1 MDKNMIHIDDLVRN
15 KLMGAEEETPSG
27 AWLNMRDLLDQK
39 MPIQPVS
46 NGRNWRR
53 MFGLISGLV
62 LLTTATIGGYKV
74 VVHQQAEQSTTND
87 QQAETYVPGASQQ
100 IVLTASTN
108 KTVAASNKFG
118 SEARGSSQHQY
129 PQLRTKKLVAL
140 NISSASN
147 YKATTENQSSVLGNK
162 EANTDSKFSISNA
175 KESKLVESNTAG
187 QTPNDGIKAEHP
199 FIRPK
204 TSETTVASVS
214 KASNATA
221 SNNQKQSFNSGT
233 KNTNLTTALPSNQL
247 SKDTFEQMQI
257 IQRYIINPITRTS
270 RIVMDTISFSKM
282 AVDKHALCSIAE
294 NKDDNTNVL
303 TRIFASRQEL
313 MAEEMKTD
321 AALVKAGIGGNI
333 VSLSNLKTKS
343 RHTKAWD
350 ARSFNDV
357 MRDFSFNLTHM
368 KFKPGLLLGYNNLMV
383 EGSLFNGF
391 HFGLSGQLCWDDQWS
406 FMTELK
412 YYHRINNN
420 YTFDDSYV
428 TPAGPNLQKKVQHF
442 FKFSAIQSIELPA
455 AVRYSFNRLDVFGG
469 MNFSYM
475 FGLNPE
481 EVIHPFEPEPFSSNF
496 NQSEPTVF
504 NSSFQN
510 RFCIG
515 GMLGIS
521 YAISPSLQLDLRAT
535 KNLWDNTSGD
545 ASQRISQAIF
555 NGSSFQISVGY
566 KLSGKEKFPK
576 AL

>member
-1 MDKNMIHIDDLVRN
+1 MIHIDDLVRN

-39 MPIQPVS
+39 MPIQPVA

-74 VVHQQAEQSTTND
+74 VVHQQAVQSTFND

-100 IVLTASTN
+100 IVLSASTS
-108 KTVAASNKFG
+108 KTVAASNKFS
-118 SEARGSSQHQY
+118 SEASGSNQNHL
-129 PQLRTKKLVAL
+129 PQLRAKKLVAL
-140 NISSASN
+140 NSISASN
-147 YKATTENQSSVLGNK
+147 SNSTTENQSSVLGKK
-162 EANTDSKFSISNA
+162 EANTKSKFSNNNA
-175 KESKLVESNTAG
+175 TDSKLVGSNVAG
-187 QTPNDGIKAEHP
+187 QMPVGETKVEHP
-199 FIRPK
+199 FIKSIKPK
-204 TSETTVASVS
+204 SSETTVASVS
-214 KASNATA
+214 KASNATT
-221 SNNQKQSFNSGT
+221 NTNQKQSFNSGT
-233 KNTNLTTALPSNQL
+233 KTPNLTTALPSNQL

-257 IQRYIINPITRTS
+257 VQRYIINPITRTS
-270 RIVMDTISFSKM
+270 RIVTDTISFSKM
-282 AVDKHALCSIAE
+282 AVDKHTLCSIAE
-294 NKDDNTNVL
+294 NKEDNTNVL
-303 TRIFASRQEL
+303 TRIFASRQEM

-321 AALVKAGIGGNI
+321 AALMKAGIGGNI

-350 ARSFNDV
+350 ARSFNEV

-383 EGSLFNGF
+383 DGSLFNGF
-391 HFGLSGQLCWDDQWS
+391 HFGLTGQLCWDDQWS

-412 YYHRINNN
+412 YIHRISNN
-420 YTFDDSYV
+420 YSFDDSYV

-455 AVRYSFNRLDVFGG
+455 AIRYSFNRLDVFGG
-469 MNFSYM
+469 ANFNYM
-475 FGLNPE
+475 FGLNPD
-481 EVIHPFEPEPFSSNF
+481 EVEQPNSQPEPVSSNY

-504 NSSFQN
+504 TGSFQN

-545 ASQRISQAIF
+545 ASKRISQAIF

>member
-100 IVLTASTN
+100 IVLTASTI
-108 KTVAASNKFG
+108 KTVAASNKFS
-118 SEARGSSQHQY
+118 SEARSSSQHQS
-129 PQLRTKKLVAL
+129 PQFRAKKLVAL

-147 YKATTENQSSVLGNK
+147 SEATTENQSSVLGNK

-175 KESKLVESNTAG
+175 KESKLVGSNSVG
-187 QTPNDGIKAEHP
+187 QTPSGGIKAEHP
-199 FIRPK
+199 FIKPK
-204 TSETTVASVS
+204 SPETTVASVS

-221 SNNQKQSFNSGT
+221 NNNQKQSFNSGT
-233 KNTNLTTALPSNQL
+233 KNTNLTTSLPSNQL

-257 IQRYIINPITRTS
+257 VQRYIINPITRTS

-294 NKDDNTNVL
+294 NKEDNTNVL

-333 VSLSNLKTKS
+333 VALSNLKTKS

-383 EGSLFNGF
+383 DGSLFNGF

-455 AVRYSFNRLDVFGG
+455 AVRYSFNRFDVFGG
-469 MNFSYM
+469 ANFNYM

-481 EVIHPFEPEPFSSNF
+481 EVTYEFQPEPIGSNY

-504 NSSFQN
+504 TSSFQN